1 MESTNS
7 DHALL
12 SDLLLKKKSVYK
24 WTHALQPIFFKDQL
38 YKENF
43 KNQREEI
50 QQNFCQIRIHYM
62 LRWIGWT
69 PIRPSKFYM
78 GMTCWRKPSLSLLHR
93 VHGSHRVTFIP
104 LPPWVIGHIPLTITC
119 QFACLSPPPPPPH
132 ISLFVDWGSAMISSL
147 RLQVP
152 EWSCCWKCGPWDRQ
166 SFYGGCE
173 LVLIITFKLDVI
185 CSILDHKIE
194 MG

>member
-62 LRWIGWT
+62 LR
-69 PIRPSKFYM
+69 
-78 GMTCWRKPSLSLLHR
+78 
-93 VHGSHRVTFIP
+93 
-104 LPPWVIGHIPLTITC
+104 
-119 QFACLSPPPPPPH
+119 
-132 ISLFVDWGSAMISSL
+132 
-147 RLQVP
+147 
-152 EWSCCWKCGPWDRQ
+152 
-166 SFYGGCE
+166 
-173 LVLIITFKLDVI
+173 
-185 CSILDHKIE
+185 
-194 MG
+194 